1 MTQTSKDLERVVRR
15 TGMNRGQVTL
25 LKYLYEKE
33 DDFVSR
39 DEIVEDIRWGDAESF
54 TGVLAAFSNRVNGT
68 EGIMGNPG
76 YEAFI
81 ERRDIGGEEHF
92 RLRKEARKAIGR
104 VEKLLETFE
113 RPMGEL
119 LEKKGVPV
127 EFEDFS
133 LAETYVDEED
143 RDKIGWTPSSP
154 EDRLLKSYW
163 EEVGGTVVTE
173 VQTGG
178 SGSKYLPE
186 GAKRW
191 RIDGVRFDSSY
202 RDEIVPPTAFTKN
215 QLCDIVQDRHVEV
228 IEVKQSLNRVVVGQ
242 AIAGRDLFDRDYG
255 PVTVEPVVVCGS
267 GDPALEWVCRK
278 NGVRVEIV
286 EADSD

>member
-1 MTQTSKDLERVVRR
+1 MPQTSKDLERVVRR

-25 LKYLYEKE
+25 LKYLYEAE
-33 DDFVSR
+33 DEFVSR
-39 DEIVEDIRWGDAESF
+39 DEIVEEIRWGDAESF
-54 TGVLAAFSNRVNGT
+54 TGVLAAFSNRVNNT

-92 RLRKEARKAIGR
+92 RLRNEARKAIER
-104 VEKLLETFE
+104 VLKLLETFE
-113 RPMGEL
+113 RPMEEL
-119 LEKKGVPV
+119 LENKGVPV
-127 EFEDFS
+127 KFDKFS
-133 LAETYVDEED
+133 LAETYVDSED
-143 RDKIGWTPSSP
+143 REEIGWTPTTP

-178 SGSKYLPE
+178 SGPKNWPD

-191 RIDGVRFDSSY
+191 RIDGVRFDSNY
-202 RDEIVPPTAFTKN
+202 RDEIVQPTAFTKN

-228 IEVKQSLNRVVVGQ
+228 IEVKQNLNRVVVGQ
-242 AIAGRDLFDRDYG
+242 AIAGRDLFERDYD

-267 GDPALEWVCRK
+267 GDPALEWVCRQ
-278 NGVRVEIV
+278 NGVRVKIV
-286 EADSD
+286 EDVL